1 MTGLTTL
8 TVGCAGV
15 ALLVLPGRTR
25 AQLRRAAL
33 RGRKPRTHRRVRA
46 EPKLTDLELAAIWDL
61 FAACLR
67 AGLPIPQA
75 IKAVTDGVAGAEMDA
90 LRSTASLLLL
100 GADPAQAWAE
110 ARAGPRTAELARAA
124 QRTAR
129 SGSALAGV
137 AEEMAAQLRI
147 SMSDAAEAKAQRAGV
162 LIAGPLA
169 LCFLPAFLCL
179 GVAPV
184 VLGLVGRLDLF

>member
-124 QRTAR
+124 RRTAR

-179 GVAPV
+179 GVTPV